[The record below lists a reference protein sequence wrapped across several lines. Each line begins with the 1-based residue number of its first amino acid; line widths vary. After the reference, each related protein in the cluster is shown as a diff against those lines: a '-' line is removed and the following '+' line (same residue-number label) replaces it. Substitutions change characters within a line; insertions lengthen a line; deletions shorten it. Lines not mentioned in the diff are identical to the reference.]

1 MLPHWF
7 WHIKKCLWGTAVLL
21 MLSIQNPIP
30 SLFQS
35 HVSLCWAS
43 MILSHSIWLDKG
55 VVDVLL
61 GAQQKKLGGLSER
74 PLTQGGVSLQQAEFP
89 REIGNSENVAPLHHL
104 GISGAVQYSMMLW
117 KKNLPG
123 ILPKTA
129 SIKVTEMVKLFAQN
143 SFSLGQYSL

>member
-1 MLPHWF
+1 M
-7 WHIKKCLWGTAVLL
+7 L

-104 GISGAVQYSMMLW
+104 GISGVVQYSMML
-117 KKNLPG
+117 
-123 ILPKTA
+123 
-129 SIKVTEMVKLFAQN
+129 
-143 SFSLGQYSL
+143 